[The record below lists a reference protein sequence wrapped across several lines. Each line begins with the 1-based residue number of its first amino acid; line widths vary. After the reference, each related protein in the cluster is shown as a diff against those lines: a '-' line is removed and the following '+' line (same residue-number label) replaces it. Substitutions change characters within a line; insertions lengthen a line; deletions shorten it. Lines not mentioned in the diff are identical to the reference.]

1 MANSKLKNCPFC
13 GSKAKIIN
21 VGEDDGD
28 EFYMVQCKNEEC
40 GCGACF
46 GEVSK
51 SEIAK
56 LWNNRHGSIT
66 VNNFGN
72 GEQIENK
79 GHLKINVGK

>member
-13 GSKAKIIN
+13 GSKAKIVEI
-21 VGEDDGD
+21 EDDY
-28 EFYMVQCKNEEC
+28 FMVQCSNEEC

-56 LWNNRHGSIT
+56 LWNNRHGSII
-66 VNNFGN
+66 VNNFGK

-79 GHLKINVGK
+79 GHLTINVGK